1 MTCDQAL
8 EAISAALDGEL
19 SDAEREELEVHLTSC
34 PACRALYDDL
44 RDIQADALDSALEV
58 PEGFHDRVMA
68 AVAEES
74 GVTPVRTRKRRSWK
88 RWGGLAAVAAVVVL
102 AVGPNLLSGL
112 GGNGG
117 SNTSAP
123 AMASSLTSGSAES
136 AVDDASV
143 PAGQAELENG
153 ADAAPSNGGM
163 SQMITTDRAAP
174 EPNTFSTP
182 SEPAEAPAAVPEE
195 APKESGGAAPE
206 GTTRAYRAIVT
217 VDGGLPE
224 GYDWD
229 EYGQLELAAE
239 ELDTLKAAL
248 DEAGISYTVQDS
260 GDGVAADGTWILVLP
275 DE

>member
-19 SDAEREELEVHLTSC
+19 SDAEREELEAHLASC

-44 RDIQADALDSALEV
+44 CAIQADALDSALEV

-68 AVAEES
+68 AVAEEPA
-74 GVTPVRTRKRRSWK
+74 VPPVQTRKKRSWK
-88 RWGGLAAVAAVVVL
+88 RWGGLVAVAAVAVL

-112 GGNGG
+112 SGNGG

-123 AMASSLTSGSAES
+123 AMASSLTSESAES
-136 AVDDASV
+136 AVDDVSI
-143 PAGQAELENG
+143 PAGQAELEDE
-153 ADAAPSNGGM
+153 ADTAPASGEM
-163 SQMITTDRAAP
+163 SHVIATDRAAQKP
-174 EPNTFSTP
+174 SVFSTP
-182 SEPAEAPAAVPEE
+182 SEPAEAPAAVQGE
-195 APKESGGAAPE
+195 ASKEFGGAASE
-206 GTTRAYRAIVT
+206 GAARAYRAIVT

-239 ELDTLKAAL
+239 ELEPLKAAL

-260 GDGVAADGTWILVLP
+260 GDNIAADGSWVLVLP
-275 DE
+275 NG